1 MSRRIITTQLQ
12 TSGTGST
19 LDTYFDK
26 VLKYIP
32 ADVNGAWVAATG
44 IINGTTGAQN
54 KILLWVAF
62 LVGLA
67 VTAAWT
73 YRQTS
78 EPGKPP
84 ARTQTL
90 IATGAFFVW
99 VLALGGPFATIE
111 GFNFSVIGAL
121 ALIGYTLLVGLVT
134 PNE

>member
-1 MSRRIITTQLQ
+1 MSRRIVTTQFQ
-12 TSGTGST
+12 AAGAGST

-54 KILLWVAF
+54 TILLWIAF
-62 LVGLA
+62 VVGLI

-73 YRQTS
+73 HQQTK
-78 EPGKPP
+78 EPNKPP

-99 VLALGGPFATIE
+99 VLALGGPFATIQ
-111 GFNFSVIGAL
+111 GFNYSVIGAL

-134 PNE
+134 PKE

>member
-1 MSRRIITTQLQ
+1 MSRRIVTRQFQ
-12 TSGTGST
+12 AAGASST

-44 IINGTTGAQN
+44 IINGTTGSLNAT
-54 KILLWVAF
+54 LLWVAF
-62 LVGLA
+62 VVGLL

-73 YRQTS
+73 YRQTL

-90 IATGAFFVW
+90 IATGAFVVW
-99 VLALGGPFATIE
+99 VLALGGPFATIQ
-111 GFNFSVIGAL
+111 GFNYSVVGAL

-134 PNE
+134 PKE